1 MARSIRAVPDL
12 NRSNSAL
19 LNYRDPAFAIHGNRR
34 IGLLGGS
41 FNPAHE
47 GHRHIS
53 LLALELL
60 DLDQVWWLVSPQ
72 NPLKPARDMA
82 PFDKRVTQARQVA
95 RHPLVRVSEIEA
107 GLGTRFTA
115 DTVKVLNATHSRML
129 FVWIMGADNLLQL
142 PNWHRWPDIFA
153 TVPIAVF
160 DRPTYSLRALQGKA
174 VRRFRGARI
183 HPRLARQ
190 LAGLKPPA
198 WVFLDRARDP
208 RSATAIR
215 NQRDTTAPS

>member
-1 MARSIRAVPDL
+1 MAPSSDSPRF
-12 NRSNSAL
+12 
-19 LNYRDPAFAIHGNRR
+19 RDPAFAIHGDRR

-53 LLALELL
+53 RLALELL

-72 NPLKPARDMA
+72 NPLKSDRGMAAFGERAEHARS
-82 PFDKRVTQARQVA
+82 VA
-95 RHPLVRVSEIEA
+95 RHPLIRVSEIEA
-107 GLGTRFTA
+107 IFDTRYTA
-115 DTVKVLNATHSRML
+115 DTLDALATSHPRMR

-142 PNWHRWPDIFA
+142 PGWRRWPDVFA
-153 TVPIAVF
+153 AVPIAVF

-174 VRRFRGARI
+174 ARRFRGARI
-183 HPRLARQ
+183 HPRLARR
-190 LAGLKPPA
+190 LATLSPPA

-215 NQRDTTAPS
+215 DQGVATTS

>member
-1 MARSIRAVPDL
+1 MSPSSRPRF
-12 NRSNSAL
+12 
-19 LNYRDPAFAIHGNRR
+19 RDPAFAIHGDRR

-60 DLDQVWWLVSPQ
+60 DLDQIWWLVSPQ
-72 NPLKPARDMA
+72 NPLKTTAGMAGFDERCSHARGI
-82 PFDKRVTQARQVA
+82 A
-95 RHPLVRVSEIEA
+95 RHPLIRVSEVESIFD
-107 GLGTRFTA
+107 TRYTA
-115 DTVKVLNATHSRML
+115 DTLQALGASHPRMR

-142 PNWHRWPDIFA
+142 PNWRRWPDVFNA
-153 TVPIAVF
+153 VPIAVF

-174 VRRFRGARI
+174 ARRFRGARI
-183 HPRLARQ
+183 HPRLARR
-190 LAGLKPPA
+190 LASLAPPA

-215 NQRDTTAPS
+215 NQNEDVTAS

>member
-1 MARSIRAVPDL
+1 L
-12 NRSNSAL
+12 NSSNSSVL
-19 LNYRDPAFAIHGNRR
+19 RHRDPAFAIHGDRR

-53 LLALELL
+53 LLALKLL
-60 DLDQVWWLVSPQ
+60 GLHQVWWLVSPQ
-72 NPLKPARDMA
+72 NPLKPSRGMA
-82 PFDKRVTQARQVA
+82 PFEDRTTEARVVA
-95 RHPLVRVSEIEA
+95 RHPLIRVSEIEA
-107 GLGTRFTA
+107 SLGTRYTA
-115 DTVKVLNATHSRML
+115 DTLQVLNTTHRHMR

-142 PNWHRWPDIFA
+142 PGWRRWPDIFES
-153 TVPIAVF
+153 VPIAVF

-174 VRRFRGARI
+174 ARRFRGARI
-183 HPRLARQ
+183 HPRQARRLAS
-190 LAGLKPPA
+190 LTPPA

-215 NQRDTTAPS
+215 VQRGDANPS